1 MGGFPLHIHPAP
13 ARRGE
18 FDLTKRYAASFAFKA
33 SLVLQTPA
41 QGLQAERAA
50 MSNRFRHCRSL
61 ASFYH
66 AAGAPARVPL
76 PNSAPLFLSFFIR
89 YAHLCPAAAEP
100 ALNIDFSVHLLYDN
114 KSFRTS
120 FVLILAA
127 VAELADARDLKSLGG
142 NIVPVRSRSAA
153 PKVQSARAWLHP
165 WAFSFFVRTFCFLP
179 LGGD

>member
-1 MGGFPLHIHPAP
+1 MLYSNGYAFCSQHS
-13 ARRGE
+13 R
-18 FDLTKRYAASFAFKA
+18 TKSITHWL
-33 SLVLQTPA
+33 LVITGTLSTA
-41 QGLQAERAA
+41 ESSCRISAERTLVQEKKHRSVSLGRSQAVCRANARIFSGVSAA
-50 MSNRFRHCRSL
+50 MSNRFRHCRLL

-66 AAGAPARVPL
+66 AAGAPARAPL
-76 PNSAPLFLSFFIR
+76 PNSAPLFLPLFIR
-89 YAHLCPAAAEP
+89 YAHLSPAAAEP

-153 PKVQSARAWLHP
+153 PKA
-165 WAFSFFVRTFCFLP
+165 
-179 LGGD
+179 